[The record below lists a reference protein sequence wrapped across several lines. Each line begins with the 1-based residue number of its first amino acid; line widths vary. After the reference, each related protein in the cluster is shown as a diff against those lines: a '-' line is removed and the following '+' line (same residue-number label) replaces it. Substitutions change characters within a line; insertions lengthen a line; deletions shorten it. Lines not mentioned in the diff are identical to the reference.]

1 MLANGGEIAFPNSND
16 SPPSFAQLARY
27 EPIARNILLKLRQ
40 PEFNARFRCV
50 TELAAGM
57 SMPEAAVNE
66 YGNSMLW
73 KNEIRFSEY
82 VLISPPTGDSEM
94 SEQVN

>member
-1 MLANGGEIAFPNSND
+1 
-16 SPPSFAQLARY
+16 
-27 EPIARNILLKLRQ
+27 
-40 PEFNARFRCV
+40 
-50 TELAAGM
+50 M

-94 SEQVN
+94 SHSEVVTIKRHGQVSIQ